1 MKRFWDFLRGL
12 GGVLLLL
19 GGFLWLGVP
28 RCTEVETLEK
38 PEMQQVAFLC
48 RMVLLEHFVDAK
60 PEMLTGREWR
70 AVLAEYRA
78 ASALDDADLRSVQ
91 PTFPNHALAVIE
103 RLAARLRGR

>member
-1 MKRFWDFLRGL
+1 MKRFRDFLRGL
-12 GGVLLLL
+12 GGVLLL
-19 GGFLWLGVP
+19 GGFVWLGVP
-28 RCTEVETLEK
+28 RCSEMETLTRE
-38 PEMQQVAFLC
+38 ERQQVAFLC

-70 AVLAEYRA
+70 TVLAEYRA

-91 PTFPNHALAVIE
+91 PTFPNHAMAVIE